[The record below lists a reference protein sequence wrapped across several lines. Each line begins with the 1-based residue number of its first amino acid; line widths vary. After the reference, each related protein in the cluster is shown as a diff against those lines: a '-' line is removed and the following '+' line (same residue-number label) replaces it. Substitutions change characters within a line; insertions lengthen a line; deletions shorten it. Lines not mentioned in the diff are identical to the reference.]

1 MFISI
6 LFIFILLLLF
16 IHNING
22 MYNFIPFNTSD
33 CKPITNNRTAIILS
47 GQIRSGNLTWSS
59 GKLQYE
65 KSTLMFGPDDPQ
77 TPIQTMLEW
86 FIKPIALYGKHLINI
101 SYKNY
106 YYYHYYKNFYRR
118 C

>member
-1 MFISI
+1 MFSI
-6 LFIFILLLLF
+6 LFILLF
-16 IHNING
+16 INDING

-47 GQIRSGNLTWSS
+47 GQIRSGNITWSS

-86 FIKPIALYGKHLINI
+86 FIKPIALYGKYLINI
-101 SYKNY
+101 FYNNY
-106 YYYHYYKNFYRR
+106 YYYL
-118 C
+118 